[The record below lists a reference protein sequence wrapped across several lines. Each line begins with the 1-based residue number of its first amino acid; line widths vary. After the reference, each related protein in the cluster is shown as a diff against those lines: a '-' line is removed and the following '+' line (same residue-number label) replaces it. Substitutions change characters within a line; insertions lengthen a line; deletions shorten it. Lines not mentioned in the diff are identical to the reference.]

1 MFDFDKWQEIFSS
14 LGRHKL
20 RTLLT
25 AFGVFWGIFMLT
37 LLLGVGKGLENG
49 VRNQFSRS
57 ATNRAN
63 FWGRS
68 TKIAYRGL
76 QAGRWIRFTND
87 DIDAIWKNVP
97 EATAINA
104 SQYLWGEYAVN
115 FGTQSGSFSVEGV
128 LPDYVHA
135 FYRKIIDGRFLN
147 VRDIEEVRKVAVIG
161 KRVRD
166 ILFKQQD
173 PVGQYILIKGV
184 MFQVV
189 GVFDV
194 AGFGEN
200 ERGTERLY
208 VPITAIQTT
217 FQQGD
222 YVGSIHVVVDPETSV
237 KEAQNR
243 VTDLLKR
250 RHIIASDDERAI
262 GTWDSSEEFQK
273 FQDLFKGIRMFL
285 WIVGT
290 GTLIAGV
297 VGVSNIMLIIVKERT
312 REFGI
317 RKALGATPFSIV
329 SLIIQEAIFLTG
341 IAGYLGL
348 VASVAALEATTY
360 VMENFGLQ
368 SEFFSRPEVEMSIAF
383 TAVAILILAGA
394 VAGFIPAK
402 SAVNINPIEALRSE

>member
-49 VRNQFSRS
+49 VYDQFSRS
-57 ATNRAN
+57 AINRAN
-63 FWGRS
+63 FWGNS
-68 TKIAYRGL
+68 TKLPYRGL
-76 QAGRWIRFTND
+76 KAGRWIRLTNG
-87 DIDAIWKNVP
+87 DIDAIWEHVP

-104 SQYLWGEYAVN
+104 SMGLWGEYAVN
-115 FGTQSGSFSVEGV
+115 VGAQSGAFSVEGV
-128 LPDYVHA
+128 LPDYLHA
-135 FYRKIIDGRFLN
+135 FYREIIDGRFVN
-147 VRDIEEVRKVAVIG
+147 ARDIQENRKVTVIG
-161 KRVRD
+161 KRARD
-166 ILFKQQD
+166 ILFGQHD
-173 PVGQYILIKGV
+173 PIGRYVSIKGIL
-184 MFQVV
+184 FTVV

-200 ERGTERLY
+200 ERATERLY
-208 VPITAIQTT
+208 VPITALQRT

-222 YVGSIHVVVDPETSV
+222 YVWSIHVIVDPEMPVETT
-237 KEAQNR
+237 QNR
-243 VTDLLKR
+243 ITNLLKR
-250 RHIIASDDERAI
+250 RHVVAPNDDRAI
-262 GTWDSSEEFQK
+262 GSWDSSEQFEK
-273 FQDLFKGIRMFL
+273 FQNLFKGIRIFL

-329 SLIIQEAIFLTG
+329 SLIIQEAVFLTG
-341 IAGYLGL
+341 LSGYLGL
-348 VASVAALEATTY
+348 VASVASLEGVTY
-360 VMENFGLQ
+360 AMEKFGLQ
-368 SEFFSRPEVEMSIAF
+368 NEFFSRPEVELSIAA
-383 TAVAILILAGA
+383 TAIVILILAGA
-394 VAGFIPAK
+394 LAGFIPAR